1 MKLLLNRK
9 LNEEPHGNAIEMCF
23 FFLIKKT
30 NAVQYENIRDSS
42 VNSHFVFVITLH
54 KHLSKLIL
62 CYILFILTLIQ
73 ISGVGSILNMLL
85 QIPWDFYIYLMLKSK
100 VFQGK
105 SSSVSTLL
113 NN

>member
-42 VNSHFVFVITLH
+42 VNSHFVFVITLC
-54 KHLSKLIL
+54 IN
-62 CYILFILTLIQ
+62 T
-73 ISGVGSILNMLL
+73 
-85 QIPWDFYIYLMLKSK
+85 
-100 VFQGK
+100 
-105 SSSVSTLL
+105 
-113 NN
+113 